1 MEACG
6 TAHLTANLALPP
18 PSRHLRSSPRNPTKS
33 PTLSL
38 LNRATNPAHLPQVHA
53 RLIKT
58 NTSDNNFYLSKLLS
72 LYVHYDL
79 LDAARLL
86 LDAAKKPNT
95 LVWNILLKAYADHGL
110 FSDALSLFQR
120 MRRSGVPPDC
130 YTFPFLLKACE
141 ILFIGSSI
149 HALVMKLGLEANLHA
164 QNSLLGVYCRCC
176 CVEDAQKVFDEMAE
190 RDVVSYTALVSG
202 YAKVGM
208 LESAMELFELIPER
222 DVVSWGAMISGFA
235 QNGFPEEALFL
246 FQEMQRFGGVALS
259 EVALV
264 SAISS
269 CASLGLRS
277 LGLWLH
283 AFMIRHGIDVS
294 AFTGTALVDM
304 YGKCGDLD
312 CAIQVFQSMNEK
324 SVATWNSMIGVLAV
338 NGSVLKALSVI
349 EEMVDG
355 GIMPN
360 SVTLSNVLSVCRHG
374 GLVEEGRHYFK
385 SWSREYGIVLNLDHY
400 GCMVDLLGRA
410 GCVDEAYRLIQSMP
424 MEPNEV
430 VWGALLGACKIHGN
444 INLAEKALER
454 LVELDPENGGNYTL
468 LSNMYAELGRWE
480 DVERVR
486 AMMRDGTVVKTRGCS
501 SINLNSTIHEFS
513 AGNESHPGVL

>member
-1 MEACG
+1 
-6 TAHLTANLALPP
+6 
-18 PSRHLRSSPRNPTKS
+18 
-33 PTLSL
+33 
-38 LNRATNPAHLPQVHA
+38 
-53 RLIKT
+53 
-58 NTSDNNFYLSKLLS
+58 
-72 LYVHYDL
+72 
-79 LDAARLL
+79 
-86 LDAAKKPNT
+86 
-95 LVWNILLKAYADHGL
+95 
-110 FSDALSLFQR
+110 

-164 QNSLLGVYCRCC
+164 QNSLLGLYCRCC

-235 QNGFPEEALFL
+235 QNGFPKEALFL

-324 SVATWNSMIGVLAV
+324 SVSHL
-338 NGSVLKALSVI
+338 
-349 EEMVDG
+349 EFYD
-355 GIMPN
+355 
-360 SVTLSNVLSVCRHG
+360 RHG

>member
-18 PSRHLRSSPRNPTKS
+18 PSRHLRSPRNPTKS

-95 LVWNILLKAYADHGL
+95 LVWNTLLKAYADHGL

-164 QNSLLGVYCRCC
+164 QNSLLGLYCRCC

-259 EVALV
+259 EVAL
-264 SAISS
+264 
-269 CASLGLRS
+269 
-277 LGLWLH
+277 
-283 AFMIRHGIDVS
+283 
-294 AFTGTALVDM
+294 
-304 YGKCGDLD
+304 
-312 CAIQVFQSMNEK
+312 SMNEK

-360 SVTLSNVLSVCRHG
+360 SVTLSNVLSGVQTW

-486 AMMRDGTVVKTRGCS
+486 AMMRDGTVLKTRGCS